1 MPAEAVHVLSAFVH
15 EAAVAK
21 RGDDERLRNGKECC
35 KCPNQK
41 NSTGS

>member
-21 RGDDERLRNGKECC
+21 QGDDERLRNCEESC
-35 KCPNQK
+35 KC
-41 NSTGS
+41 